1 VRLAGPTDVVQ
12 VLEVEG
18 VDKSERAWRE
28 LLNQATTNLEKA
40 AQKAAQE

>member
-18 VDKSERAWRE
+18 VDKSETAWRE
-28 LLNQATTNLEKA
+28 LLNQATTNL
-40 AQKAAQE
+40 